1 MNKTIKIATTV
12 ALFLCASFLNINEL
26 KAQNNPPQQ
35 STIQGSGIG
44 TIVFLNTGLNTGLNS
59 VANTSLSSGSNQ
71 NPNQNSG
78 QNSSLTSGLIQ
89 DDITGEIYEFHYAGL
104 EVLEINEKYIYI
116 LQITASGKII
126 IRDIHHSN

>member
-1 MNKTIKIATTV
+1 MNKTIKIATTL

-35 STIQGSGIG
+35 SSIG
-44 TIVFLNTGLNTGLNS
+44 TIVSLNAGLNS

-71 NPNQNSG
+71 NQNSG
-78 QNSSLTSGLIQ
+78 QNSGLKSGLIQ

-116 LQITASGKII
+116 VQITASGKII
-126 IRDIHHSN
+126 IRDIHHTN